1 MRISQ
6 PAVASRERA
15 ATSRMS
21 SSSSMI
27 RMRRMSVTYSLMR
40 RKLLEV
46 TGKFLPR
53 RQGRGGEIGEPGA
66 HALDHG
72 KDELFDLLGLDLG
85 LGEELGG
92 AEAKLGHF
100 DVGDL
105 AAGVDD
111 QGKSAEGRL
120 LAEPLDEREAVAVG
134 EGEVED
140 EEVGTAV
147 DAVPDGLL
155 AGGGVVDVDGGVL
168 EAGGEDAGE
177 VFVIFDEKDVGR
189 AVALVQD
196 AAEFGEEEVFVEGLL
211 YPALGV
217 AGELGAEGGGED
229 AEDHYGDV
237 GRGGLVAEPL
247 EGLPTA

>member
-1 MRISQ
+1 M
-6 PAVASRERA
+6 VARSENRERD
-15 ATSRMS
+15 
-21 SSSSMI
+21 
-27 RMRRMSVTYSLMR
+27 
-40 RKLLEV
+40 
-46 TGKFLPR
+46 
-53 RQGRGGEIGEPGA
+53 
-66 HALDHG
+66 ALDHG

-92 AEAKLGHF
+92 AEAELGHF

-111 QGKSAEGRL
+111 QGKGAEGWL

-134 EGEVED
+134 EGEIED

-177 VFVIFDEKDVGR
+177 VFVVFDQKDVGG
-189 AVALVQD
+189 AVALVED
-196 AAEFGEEEVFVEGLL
+196 AA
-211 YPALGV
+211 
-217 AGELGAEGGGED
+217 
-229 AEDHYGDV
+229 
-237 GRGGLVAEPL
+237 
-247 EGLPTA
+247 